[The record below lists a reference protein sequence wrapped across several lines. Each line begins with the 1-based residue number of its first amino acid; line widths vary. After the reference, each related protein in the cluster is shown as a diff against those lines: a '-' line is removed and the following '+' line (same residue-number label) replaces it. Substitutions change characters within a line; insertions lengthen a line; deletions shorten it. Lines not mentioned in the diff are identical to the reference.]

1 MVRGENNRKQNKRRN
16 KARIHPAGL
25 NRIENGDVSD
35 SSTSSSGSPTRR
47 NDKFLTNLSMDL
59 DSYRLLMTQTRLQDA
74 EKKFYSFK
82 VCLM

>member
-1 MVRGENNRKQNKRRN
+1 MVRGEKNKKRRN
-16 KARIHPAGL
+16 NARIHPAGL
-25 NRIENGDVSD
+25 NRVENGGVSD
-35 SSTSSSGSPTRR
+35 SSTSSSGSPSRR
-47 NDKFLTNLSMDL
+47 NNKFLNNLSLDL

>member
-1 MVRGENNRKQNKRRN
+1 MVRGENNKKRRN

-25 NRIENGDVSD
+25 NRVENGGVSD
-35 SSTSSSGSPTRR
+35 SSTSSSGSPSRR
-47 NDKFLTNLSMDL
+47 NDTFLNNLSMDL